1 MILAHAK
8 TNDKMPA
15 YNNYSSKTTLV
26 ANLVQNKESDWAC
39 FYDKYAPTMYG
50 TILKMTGDEALAEEI
65 LAEVFLDLYRKKI
78 LCPFHTA
85 LCMSLLRHT
94 FQLTLRYLETKGR
107 RVHQPFNEDYPLI
120 NLFYFKQA
128 TLKEAAIKTE
138 TTEKEVLTKLREE
151 FNHFC
156 NK

>member
-1 MILAHAK
+1 
-8 TNDKMPA
+8 
-15 YNNYSSKTTLV
+15 
-26 ANLVQNKESDWAC
+26 
-39 FYDKYAPTMYG
+39 
-50 TILKMTGDEALAEEI
+50 
-65 LAEVFLDLYRKKI
+65 
-78 LCPFHTA
+78 
-85 LCMSLLRHT
+85 MSLLRHT

-138 TTEKEVLTKLREE
+138 TTEKEVLTNLREE